1 MITSEDIHKL
11 PLHEKLRI
19 METLWEDITRRESDL
34 EMPQWQKDMLDERE
48 SMVASG
54 DANPGLQKDCQ
65 FVGGAKAHGRICSSS
80 RLSTH
85 GFSKFQR

>member
-48 SMVASG
+48 SMIASG
-54 DANPGLQKDCQ
+54 DARFIDWEEDKKQISEATP
-65 FVGGAKAHGRICSSS
+65 
-80 RLSTH
+80 
-85 GFSKFQR
+85 